1 MHEFQK
7 SLDQEIVTE
16 TASQASETSAAENEN
31 KTEVSTENQ
40 TTVKNTDEID
50 TSAENREEVPN
61 KTTVEQE
68 DVKYV
73 GPEEVFGN
81 QLDLSA
87 ETDLYEESNEKNNI
101 GTEDDNRVTSKDLS
115 GETDDQR
122 NNNCVLLKN
131 GEIKTENGET
141 EHSTEN
147 NNEAEVQN
155 VQCEENAETKTGE
168 CKEVIMFLD
177 LMNSHQS
184 EFDKLR
190 TLVLILSTS
199 FLQLC

>member
-50 TSAENREEVPN
+50 TSAKNREEVPN
-61 KTTVEQE
+61 ETTVEQE

-81 QLDLSA
+81 QLNLSA

-101 GTEDDNRVTSKDLS
+101 GTEDDNHVTSKDLS

-147 NNEAEVQN
+147 NNEAEVQI

-199 FLQLC
+199 FLQLY